1 MRLYLKNIRKEKK
14 LTQTEV
20 ASRIGINSA
29 AYTMIENGDRQK
41 DMSLST
47 IVKLSKALGVS
58 RDKIISEEM
67 KLKMQ

>member
-29 AYTMIENGDRQK
+29 ADTMIENGDRQK

-47 IVKLSKALGVS
+47 IVRLSKALGVS